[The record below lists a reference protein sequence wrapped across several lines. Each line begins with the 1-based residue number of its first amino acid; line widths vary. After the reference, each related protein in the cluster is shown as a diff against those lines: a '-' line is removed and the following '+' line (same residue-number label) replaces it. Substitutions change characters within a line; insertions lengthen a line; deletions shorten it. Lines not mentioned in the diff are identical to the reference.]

1 MTNKLYTT
9 CYNDF
14 PELFGKPNMQS
25 VLFYLLCQRQAKM
38 IKGKS
43 PSFKISANF
52 IAAKHSL
59 NWRSVN
65 ATLDQ
70 FQQIGLIKIDDNIC
84 EFNSAMYESLM
95 EAFCK
100 LETTED
106 KTKFRDA
113 LLSNDFDTLS
123 EMGYVLSED
132 FESNVTENRGWMP
145 QNAEPSVKIH
155 NPLQKCRTLCKNT
168 QPYVNL
174 HNPLQI
180 YTSELCKNA
189 EPSVKMQN
197 FVRFITEKMVNE
209 AHEIPS
215 LESILET
222 IQSDPELLSLT
233 DAIFGKND
241 EQGYVKMQNWLCIFA
256 ELLLHFYITANNN
269 KENKKRN
276 TQSSALVKEKNQ
288 RTDEEEIEDDGLTR
302 EERSQKRKKIFEQFR
317 TVETVEMIQPTETL
331 RELSENSS
339 KRKNWSYSMLSIDEV
354 DRIISDV
361 SYAASSPF
369 KLFINTVWWTLYD
382 SLQNSVE
389 VDEDD
394 ELSEEF
400 DIEGYGYPVEDFQ
413 QNILET
419 AYEEVEGNIEKGCIE
434 LEDGETIPVTFTEM
448 FPIELLDKIF
458 RWEQQDLTH
467 QESVYKIS
475 KTGIFDVT
483 AEKVEKANQ
492 PETREEKRTAV
503 KDGLEYMTKLYLIQS
518 TGNGYLRLLTPIERI
533 AANFIVNYMKPERR
547 DDDPIR
553 RFSADTE
560 KTNVTPEGA
569 VNKWGWK
576 QVVNDVTEAGYTI
589 QEFLSCLLSNK
600 GPTQY
605 EQLIIQPCMF
615 FAEGIRTLNKVHGDD
630 SIIDSITIESL
641 EVED

>member
-1 MTNKLYTT
+1 MANKLYTT

-65 ATLDQ
+65 TILDQ
-70 FQQIGLIKIDDNIC
+70 FQQIGLIKIEDNIC
-84 EFNSAMYESLM
+84 EFNSVMYESLM

-100 LETTED
+100 LENGEA
-106 KTKFRDA
+106 KAKFRDA
-113 LLSNDFDTLS
+113 LLANDFDTLTQ
-123 EMGYVLSED
+123 MGFVLSED
-132 FESNVTENRGWMP
+132 FESNAAENRGWTP
-145 QNAEPSVKIH
+145 ENAETSAKIH

-168 QPYVNL
+168 QPCVNL
-174 HNPLQI
+174 HNHLQI

-189 EPSVKMQN
+189 EPSAKMQN
-197 FVRFITEKMVNE
+197 FVQYFAEKMADE
-209 AHEIPS
+209 SSEKPDLS
-215 LESILET
+215 SILQILE
-222 IQSDPELLSLT
+222 SDPEFSMLT
-233 DAIFGKND
+233 EEIFGKNG
-241 EQGYVKMQNWLCIFA
+241 EEGYVKMQNWLCIFA

-276 TQSSALVKEKNQ
+276 TQSSALVKEKKQ
-288 RTDEEEIEDDGLTR
+288 KTDEEEIEDDGLTR
-302 EERSQKRKKIFEQFR
+302 EERSQRRKNIFEQFR
-317 TVETVEMIQPTETL
+317 TVETVEMIHPTETV
-331 RELSENSS
+331 RNLSENSS
-339 KRKNWSYSMLSIDEV
+339 KRKSWSYPMLSVDEV

-361 SYAASSPF
+361 SYAASNPF

-382 SLQNSVE
+382 SLQNSAE

-400 DIEGYGYPVEDFQ
+400 EIEGYGYPVEDFQ

-419 AYEEVEGNIEKGCIE
+419 AYEEVQGNIEKGCIE
-434 LEDGETIPVTFTEM
+434 LEDGETIPVTFSEM
-448 FPIELLDKIF
+448 FPVELLDKIF

-492 PETREEKRTAV
+492 PETREEKRAAV
-503 KDGLEYMTKLYLIQS
+503 KDSLEYMTKLYLIQT
-518 TGNGYLRLLTPIERI
+518 TGHSYLRLLTPIEKLV
-533 AANFIVNYMKPERR
+533 ANFMVAYMKPDKRE
-547 DDDPIR
+547 DDPVL
-553 RFSADTE
+553 RFSADLE
-560 KTNVTPEGA
+560 RVNVTSEGA

-576 QVVNDVTEAGYTI
+576 DICNSISEAGYTI
-589 QEFLSCLLSNK
+589 QEFLSCLLCNK

-615 FAEGIRTLNKVHGDD
+615 YAEGIRTLNKVHGHDGV
-630 SIIDSITIESL
+630 IDSITIGSL
-641 EVED
+641 SDEN